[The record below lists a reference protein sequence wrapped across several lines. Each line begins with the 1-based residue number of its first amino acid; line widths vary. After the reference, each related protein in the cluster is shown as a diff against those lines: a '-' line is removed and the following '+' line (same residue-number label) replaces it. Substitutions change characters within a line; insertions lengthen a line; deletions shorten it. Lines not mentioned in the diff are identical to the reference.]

1 MDHRLPGQW
10 RHGTKEPMTLK
21 IVKTSRGRKTTVRLS
36 GEAKSEHIDLIK
48 AEMKD
53 RRSEIAFDLG
63 EVTLVDVN
71 IVRFLGSCETE
82 GIQLL
87 HC

>member
-1 MDHRLPGQW
+1 
-10 RHGTKEPMTLK
+10 MTLK
-21 IVKTSRGRKTTVRLS
+21 IVKTSRGKRTTVRLS

-53 RRSEIAFDLG
+53 QRLQIVFDLR
-63 EVTLVDVN
+63 ELSLVDVN

-82 GIQLL
+82 GVELL
-87 HC
+87 HCSRYVREWITRERDT